1 MAASTIDQ
9 VTLMTQLIRHRV
21 VLTTATAERLAQA
34 ALAHANANAM
44 SVAVAVVDEAG
55 DAIVL
60 IRMDG
65 ANPAVAD
72 LALDKAYTAA
82 NTGAPTE
89 AFGEL
94 MLSRPG
100 LALGLSNRPRLLTW
114 GGGVPVRAD
123 GQVVGAVGVSGG
135 TEADDIACARAALAA
150 LSLG

>member
-1 MAASTIDQ
+1 
-9 VTLMTQLIRHRV
+9 MTELIRHRA

-34 ALAHANANAM
+34 GLAFAKSNSM
-44 SVAVAVVDEAG
+44 MVAVAVVDEAG
-55 DAIVL
+55 VAIVL
-60 IRMDG
+60 VRMDG
-65 ANPAVAD
+65 AKPAVAD
-72 LALDKAYTAA
+72 LALDKAYTSA

-114 GGGVPVRAD
+114 GGGVPVRVD

-135 TEADDIACARAALAA
+135 PEDDDIACAGAALDA
-150 LSLG
+150 LNLG

>member
-1 MAASTIDQ
+1 MSA
-9 VTLMTQLIRHRV
+9 LIRHKA

-34 ALAHANANAM
+34 GLAYARSNSM
-44 SVAVAVVDEAG
+44 VVAVAVVDDGGA
-55 DAIVL
+55 AIVL

-72 LALDKAYTAA
+72 LALDKAHTSA

-114 GGGVPVRAD
+114 GGGVPVRVD
-123 GQVVGAVGVSGG
+123 GHVVGAIGVSGG
-135 TEADDIACARAALAA
+135 PEDDDIACARAALAA
-150 LSLG
+150 LDLG